1 MPEKLT
7 LKDKVKVVKEL
18 FDEGAE
24 SIEISGGDLKV
35 TKRQYRQI
43 VGDSP
48 QSVVVSVIN
57 QNTIQ
62 MQLNISIRQILEEV
76 KQSYDDNKYKEAKK
90 HLSQIEKE
98 LRKKNPDKSILK
110 KGILWA
116 AKFGERVFWQLLPL
130 IIQHYGKLGVLL

>member
-18 FDEGAE
+18 FGEGAE
-24 SIEISGGDLKV
+24 SIEISGDDLKV

-76 KQSYDDNKYKEAKK
+76 KQSYDDKKYKEAKK
-90 HLSQIEKE
+90 NLSQIEKE

-130 IIQHYGKLGVLL
+130 IIQHYDKLGVLL